1 MYILHFQFC
10 FIILVYTCSNRWECK
25 HKSCDADMA
34 SKSHVMCLAF
44 RWCEQCRWEWGWK
57 IWCSGWRCWGGEW
70 RWDFWWH
77 AATCRLRCW
86 SEIRCGVHRW
96 LQQWNQRSRN
106 RGRCNAR
113 GHVWCREGSWWKQ
126 FGAWGGHWAMCRS
139 WRKGGRFCKPATS
152 RREKKYH
159 LSEEWKKLE
168 ALSEKDGF
176 PYTRLP
182 DIVGCSIA
190 RHPSGSF
197 WSARYP
203 GEPWHTCKWGPERDA
218 FSALLRI
225 VRHIVKLHIK
235 AAPLD
240 SDQWKAHLEGMS
252 HIDPSSV
259 WKSHVMCAVIY
270 LHLYIYLD
278 LYRPWWFCIR
288 SCAAWHAMLRCS
300 ASDMQRQGM
309 ILFFPSVVC
318 LGALGH

>member
-1 MYILHFQFC
+1 MYILHFQLC

-152 RREKKYH
+152 RPG
-159 LSEEWKKLE
+159 EEVPFVRRVE
-168 ALSEKDGF
+168 EVGGF
-176 PYTRLP
+176 VWEGWFPIYAP
-182 DIVGCSIA
+182 A
-190 RHPSGSF
+190 RHCGMFHS
-197 WSARYP
+197 SAPLGILLVGKVPWWAMAYLQVGP
-203 GEPWHTCKWGPERDA
+203 GERRILSVASNCQAHCQVAHQGSAIGFWPVEGPSRRDEPHWS
-218 FSALLRI
+218 FKCLKVSCH
-225 VRHIVKLHIK
+225 VRCDIFIF
-235 AAPLD
+235 
-240 SDQWKAHLEGMS
+240 
-252 HIDPSSV
+252 I
-259 WKSHVMCAVIY
+259 
-270 LHLYIYLD
+270 LYIY
-278 LYRPWWFCIR
+278 I
-288 SCAAWHAMLRCS
+288 
-300 ASDMQRQGM
+300 
-309 ILFFPSVVC
+309 
-318 LGALGH
+318 